1 MNLCVPQTDGLKPI
15 SCPFCQHRALQQHG
29 VPANTSCLVTNLL
42 KEEGVTA
49 LQDAVPISKS
59 IIYANALSKALP
71 QMFLIKPT

>member
-15 SCPFCQHRALQQHG
+15 RFPFCQHRALQHHG
-29 VPANTSCLVTNLL
+29 VPANISCLPTNLL

-49 LQDAVPISKS
+49 LQDVGPNSKS